1 MEWISDS
8 NILIVGLGLIGG
20 SYAKG
25 LKRLGYNITAIDSD
39 PYAIEYALKNNII
52 DDGYTTPDEYVIGRA
67 DAIII
72 ALYPEVFKKWIAD
85 NQYFLKSGAIITDVT
100 GVKSG
105 IVYDIQNDL
114 RDDVEFISAHP
125 MAGKENRGV
134 QNSDD
139 RIFRDANFIVVPTN
153 KNSHKAI
160 HWCESLAKILG
171 FGKISV
177 LTPSEHDKMIGFV
190 SQLTHCIAI
199 SLMTCSDNKHLADY
213 TGDSFRDLTRIAK
226 INETMWSELFLL
238 NKDFLTE
245 EMDKFIE
252 EFDSIKQMIKNDD
265 VEGLK
270 EKMRLSTER
279 RSYFDI
285 D

>member
-67 DAIII
+67 DAVII
-72 ALYPEVFKKWIAD
+72 ALYPEVFKRWIAD

-105 IVYDIQNDL
+105 IVYDIQNHL

-139 RIFRDANFIVVPTN
+139 RIFRDANFIVVPTS

-160 HWCESLAKILG
+160 QWCKSLAKILG

-177 LTPSEHDKMIGFV
+177 LTPAEHDKMIGFV

-238 NKDFLTE
+238 NKDYLTE

-252 EFDSIKQMIKNDD
+252 EFNSIKQMIKDD
-265 VEGLK
+265 NIDGLK
-270 EKMRLSTER
+270 EKMRISTER
-279 RSYFDI
+279 RSHFDV
-285 D
+285 